1 MNLRETALDCFPQ
14 RTIRLRA
21 LAAAL
26 GMLTFAVDLTLPLGV
41 AIPMAYVG
49 PVLITLWLSRH
60 SDTLVAA
67 AVSTV
72 LTVVGALA
80 SSPEGGVL
88 WIGAVNRSIAV
99 AIVWT
104 TAALVLLHKRAA
116 EDINML
122 RHWLPVCAS
131 CKKIRDDQG
140 FWQGLEEFVEQH
152 SDVLFTHSL
161 CPVCT
166 EKWYPELHPEL
177 VERHPEIFK
186 E

>member
-1 MNLRETALDCFPQ
+1 MNLREAAIDSSLQ
-14 RTIRLRA
+14 RSLQLRGLSA
-21 LAAAL
+21 GL
-26 GMLTFAVDLTLPLGV
+26 GLLIFAVDLTLPLGI
-41 AIPMAYVG
+41 ALPLAYVG
-49 PVLITLWLSRH
+49 PVLVTLWLARH

-72 LTVVGALA
+72 FTVVGALA
-80 SSPEGGVL
+80 SPEGGVL
-88 WIGAVNRSIAV
+88 WIGAVNRSLAV

-152 SDVLFTHSL
+152 SDVLITHSL
-161 CPVCT
+161 CPACM

-177 VERHPEIFK
+177 IERHPEIYK
-186 E
+186 D

>member
-1 MNLRETALDCFPQ
+1 MNLREAAIDSNPQ
-14 RTIRLRA
+14 RTLRLRA
-21 LAAAL
+21 LAAGL
-26 GMLTFAVDLTLPLGV
+26 GLLTFGVDLTLPLGV
-41 AIPMAYVG
+41 AVPMAYVG
-49 PVLITLWLSRH
+49 PVLLTLWLSRH
-60 SDTLVAA
+60 SDTLAAA

-72 LTVVGALA
+72 LTVCGALA
-80 SSPEGGVL
+80 SPPEDAVL
-88 WIGAVNRSIAV
+88 WIGVVNRSLAV

-122 RHWLPVCAS
+122 RRWLPVCAS

-140 FWQGLEEFVEQH
+140 FWKGLEEFVEQH

-166 EKWYPELHPEL
+166 DKWYPELHPEL
-177 VERHPEIFK
+177 FERHPEIYK